1 VRVVAKLELALW
13 AQRGR
18 LLLWAPVFLAMGIG
32 LYFSLAEEPAAK
44 EIVVVIVI
52 AVFVVIAAR
61 LSNPAFA
68 PLLYALALVCF
79 GAGLASL
86 RAHLVAAPVLGWN
99 YYGPIEGR
107 VVAIDRSSSDALRL
121 TLDEVV
127 LARFGPEQTPQRVR
141 FSLQGDQRWHVP

>member
-1 VRVVAKLELALW
+1 MRVVAKLELALR

-44 EIVVVIVI
+44 EIAVVFVIAVVVVIS
-52 AVFVVIAAR
+52 AR
-61 LSNPAFA
+61 FSNLAFA
-68 PLLYALALVCF
+68 PLLHALALVCL

-107 VVAIDRSSSDALRL
+107 VITIDRSSSDALRL

-127 LARFGPEQTPQRVR
+127 LARFDPE
-141 FSLQGDQRWHVP
+141 

>member
-1 VRVVAKLELALW
+1 MRVVAKLELSLW

-44 EIVVVIVI
+44 EIAVVIVI

-86 RAHLVAAPVLGWN
+86 RAHLVAAN
-99 YYGPIEGR
+99 DI
-107 VVAIDRSSSDALRL
+107 
-121 TLDEVV
+121 
-127 LARFGPEQTPQRVR
+127 
-141 FSLQGDQRWHVP
+141 